1 MEWLGVLLLYLISGF
16 FKKRE
21 QNKRRAEIESDP
33 SWDPETDTV
42 DDQSGYR
49 FDHLLNDLF
58 EQNPQT
64 PQITESLRDSIK
76 TEQNSDS
83 FDVFDRELNENFSE
97 SDEDRI
103 IEADQKI
110 ESFEDKIYHSNLANR
125 KELHLG
131 NKWSKSIN
139 MKQELFNSKK
149 LLRKSMIIK
158 EILDRP
164 LSLRE

>member
-58 EQNPQT
+58 EQNPQI

-83 FDVFDRELNENFSE
+83 FDVIESGLNENFSE
-97 SDEDRI
+97 SDEDKI
-103 IEADQKI
+103 IEPDQKI
-110 ESFEDKIYHSNLANR
+110 ESFEDKIYHSNLADR
-125 KELHLG
+125 RELHLG
-131 NKWSKSIN
+131 NKWSKSIS

-158 EILDRP
+158 EILDKP

>member
-83 FDVFDRELNENFSE
+83 FDVSERGLNKNFSE

-110 ESFEDKIYHSNLANR
+110 ESFEDNIYHSNLANR

-139 MKQELFNSKK
+139 MKKELFNSKK
-149 LLRKSMIIK
+149 MLRKSIEIK
-158 EILDRP
+158 EILDKP
-164 LSLRE
+164 LSQRE

>member
-1 MEWLGVLLLYLISGF
+1 M
-16 FKKRE
+16 
-21 QNKRRAEIESDP
+21 
-33 SWDPETDTV
+33 

-83 FDVFDRELNENFSE
+83 FDVIESGLNENFSE

-103 IEADQKI
+103 IEPDQKI
-110 ESFEDKIYHSNLANR
+110 ESFEDKIYHSNLADR

-131 NKWSKSIN
+131 KKWSKSIN

-158 EILDRP
+158 EILDKP

>member
-1 MEWLGVLLLYLISGF
+1 MEWLGVLLLYLVSGF

-21 QNKRRAEIESDP
+21 QNKKRAEIESDP
-33 SWDPETDTV
+33 NWDQETDTV
-42 DDQSGYR
+42 DDRSGYR
-49 FDHLLNDLF
+49 FDHLLSDLF
-58 EQNPQT
+58 EQNPET

-139 MKQELFNSKK
+139 MKQELFNSKI
-149 LLRKSMIIK
+149 LLRKSIVIK
-158 EILDRP
+158 EILDKP
-164 LSLRE
+164 MSLRD

>member
-1 MEWLGVLLLYLISGF
+1 MEWLGVLLLYLVSGF

-21 QNKRRAEIESDP
+21 QNKKRAEIESDP
-33 SWDPETDTV
+33 NWDQETDTL
-42 DDQSGYR
+42 DDPSRFR
-49 FDHLLNDLF
+49 FDHLLSDLF
-58 EQNPQT
+58 EQNPET

-76 TEQNSDS
+76 AEQNSDS
-83 FDVFDRELNENFSE
+83 FDVIDRELNENFSE
-97 SDEDRI
+97 PDEDRI
-103 IEADQKI
+103 SEADQKI

-131 NKWSKSIN
+131 RKWSKSIN

-158 EILDRP
+158 EILDKP

>member
-1 MEWLGVLLLYLISGF
+1 MEWLGVLLLYLVSGF

-21 QNKRRAEIESDP
+21 QNKKRAEIESDP
-33 SWDPETDTV
+33 NWDPENDTV
-42 DDQSGYR
+42 NDQSGYR
-49 FDHLLNDLF
+49 FDHLINDLF

-76 TEQNSDS
+76 TEKNSDS
-83 FDVFDRELNENFSE
+83 FDVLEGDLDKNLSE
-97 SDEDRI
+97 SDEGRI

-125 KELHLG
+125 KELQLG

-139 MKQELFNSKK
+139 MKKELFNSKK
-149 LLRKSMIIK
+149 LLRKSVVIK
-158 EILDRP
+158 EILDKP

>member
-1 MEWLGVLLLYLISGF
+1 MEWLGVLLLYLVSGF

-21 QNKRRAEIESDP
+21 QNKKRAEIESDP
-33 SWDPETDTV
+33 NWDPETDTV
-42 DDQSGYR
+42 DEHSGYR

-64 PQITESLRDSIK
+64 PQITKSLRDSIK

-83 FDVFDRELNENFSE
+83 FDVIERGQNENFSE

-110 ESFEDKIYHSNLANR
+110 ESLMGEKLNSNYYNFLNDYTKNR
-125 KELHLG
+125 
-131 NKWSKSIN
+131 
-139 MKQELFNSKK
+139 
-149 LLRKSMIIK
+149 R
-158 EILDRP
+158 
-164 LSLRE
+164 

>member
-21 QNKRRAEIESDP
+21 QYKRRAEIESDP

-58 EQNPQT
+58 EQNPQI

-83 FDVFDRELNENFSE
+83 FDVSERGLNKNFSE

-110 ESFEDKIYHSNLANR
+110 ESFEDNIYHSNLAKR

-139 MKQELFNSKK
+139 MKKELFNSKK
-149 LLRKSMIIK
+149 LLRKSIVIK
-158 EILDRP
+158 EILDKP

>member
-1 MEWLGVLLLYLISGF
+1 MEWLGVLLLYLVSGF

-21 QNKRRAEIESDP
+21 QNKKRAEIESDP
-33 SWDPETDTV
+33 NWDPETDTV
-42 DDQSGYR
+42 DDHPGYR
-49 FDHLLNDLF
+49 FDQLLNDLF
-58 EQNPQT
+58 EKNPQT
-64 PQITESLRDSIK
+64 PRITESLRDSIK

-83 FDVFDRELNENFSE
+83 FDVIESGLNENFSE
-97 SDEDRI
+97 YDEDKI
-103 IEADQKI
+103 IEPDQKI
-110 ESFEDKIYHSNLANR
+110 ESFEDKIYHSNLADR

-158 EILDRP
+158 EILDKP

>member
-58 EQNPQT
+58 EHNPQT

-83 FDVFDRELNENFSE
+83 FDVSERGLNKNFSE

-110 ESFEDKIYHSNLANR
+110 ESFEDNIYHSNLANR

-139 MKQELFNSKK
+139 MKKELFNSKK
-149 LLRKSMIIK
+149 LLRKSIVIK
-158 EILDRP
+158 EILDKP

>member
-1 MEWLGVLLLYLISGF
+1 MEWLGVLLLYLVSGF

-21 QNKRRAEIESDP
+21 QNKKRAEIESDP
-33 SWDPETDTV
+33 NWDPETV
-42 DDQSGYR
+42 DDHSGDR

-83 FDVFDRELNENFSE
+83 FDVIERGQNENFSE

-110 ESFEDKIYHSNLANR
+110 ESFEDKIYHSNLADR

-158 EILDRP
+158 EILDKP